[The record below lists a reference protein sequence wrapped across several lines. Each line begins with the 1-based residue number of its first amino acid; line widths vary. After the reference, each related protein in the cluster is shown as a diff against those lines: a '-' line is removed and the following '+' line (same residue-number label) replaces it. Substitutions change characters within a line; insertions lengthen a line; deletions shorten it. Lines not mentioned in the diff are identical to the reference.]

1 MCLLI
6 DFGYY
11 ETYKRGTSEWLYWLR
26 MADMHFNKI
35 RFNVCYAIMKRLILL
50 EILNDLS
57 IKHLIKLILFENNV
71 KLLKFKRSPV

>member
-57 IKHLIKLILFENNV
+57 IKHLIKLILYENNV
-71 KLLKFKRSPV
+71 KLLKVLRSPV